1 MEGLR
6 NPSLRPPQN
15 TISRNREALLAEC
28 LYFAIDDL
36 ALRLRGHTCPF
47 DLLPSCRLLQFDEAE
62 GNATL
67 LDVFEQHLTRKE
79 RGSLQLP
86 LLLDYPRKDL
96 ELAPSLL
103 QCKARLDEI
112 TGGLLG
118 EMIGDPAILGAV
130 VVAGGSV
137 TAALTGCAAGAA
149 VWPVR
154 TPLLPSRA

>member
-1 MEGLR
+1 M
-6 NPSLRPPQN
+6 
-15 TISRNREALLAEC
+15 LAEC
-28 LYFAIDDL
+28 LYFAMDDL
-36 ALRLRGHTCPF
+36 ALRIRGHTCPF
-47 DLLPSCRLLQFDEAE
+47 DLLPSCRLLQFEEAD

-86 LLLDYPRKDL
+86 LLLDYPRKDY

-118 EMIGDPAILGAV
+118 EMMGDPVILGAV
-130 VVAGGSV
+130 VVAGGCA
-137 TAALTGCAAGAA
+137 TGALTGCATGAS
-149 VWPVR
+149 VWPAR
-154 TPLLPSRA
+154 TPLFPGRADSARPPG